1 MLLPWFRE
9 KTSTVTGQKREEVL
23 LSRAVEL
30 IDYLASQIS
39 APKRAASI
47 VESVSR
53 YRALPP
59 VEQQKE
65 LPATYL
71 LLEQYLA
78 EVDPLKK
85 FTRDK
90 LREVVRSHYRPLLAL
105 PHFQLIF
112 QPAHQQEISLYRH
125 FLKTLLERA
134 FTIIGTAGD
143 NFLGSVLVWLSQI
156 PHVVPLPLPFD
167 LFLPLPPDLAAE
179 LLQQDSGWLT
189 LLRKVSQELY
199 LRLQKKLG
207 DKVARRIFE
216 SSYQELAR
224 AYMGLDTFLL
234 VINLL
239 PDTLL
244 DEQKISLL
252 NRNQIQR
259 VLLEKVKHLQIANEQ
274 LAEDI
279 IKRKRIEQ
287 DLSQEKELAQVTLQ
301 SIRDAV
307 ITTNAEGYIQT
318 LNPVA
323 EKLTGWQAQEAQG
336 LLLTEVLRIVH
347 EATYEPLENLATPA
361 LRESPPILLTE
372 PLRVGAAARVS
383 SPNSSPQD
391 IQLTDHT
398 LLITRDG
405 SEVAVDHSAAPIF
418 ASDGRLIGTV
428 LVFRD
433 VTQTRRMARQLVW
446 QASHDALTG
455 LVNRRGFEEHLE
467 RAVIGA
473 KTQNQQHALCYLDLD
488 RFKVV
493 NDTCGHVAGDEL
505 LRQVAILLQTLVRT
519 SDTVARLG
527 GDEFGLLFYRCPL
540 PQAAYIARAL
550 CDRIQQFRF
559 VWQGKTFTI
568 GGSIG
573 LVVINAESQS
583 RVSVLSAADVAC
595 YMAKNKGRSRVHL
608 YQANDSE
615 LAKQQGEIQWVGQIT
630 KAFEDNR
637 LRLYYQPIVPIAGTK
652 LNGGHY
658 EVLLRLIDEAGN
670 LVSPM
675 AFIPAAERYNLMS
688 TIDCWVIRT
697 LFASQGQYF
706 REIWNRRQAQGIQQ
720 EYLCA
725 INLSGISINDD
736 QFIDFLHEQF
746 ALHQIPPQMICFE
759 ITETVAISNLSK
771 ATQMIQGLRELGCRF
786 ALDDFGS
793 GMSSFTYLKTLP
805 VDYLKIDGSF
815 VKDIVEDPI
824 AYAMVEVIN
833 RVGHVMGIQTIAEF
847 VENQTIFEKIKAI
860 GVDYAQGYSVGKPSS
875 FPCKE

>member
-1 MLLPWFRE
+1 MLLPWFRQ
-9 KTSTVTGQKREEVL
+9 KTLTPTGQKREEAG
-23 LSRAVEL
+23 LSLAVKL
-30 IDYLASQIS
+30 IEYLASQIS
-39 APKRAASI
+39 TPKRAASI
-47 VESVSR
+47 FASVSQ
-53 YRALPP
+53 YRALPLA
-59 VEQQKE
+59 EQQKE

-90 LREVVRSHYRPLLAL
+90 LREIVRSHYEPLLAL

-112 QPAHQQEISLYRH
+112 QPAHQQEISLYQH

-134 FTIIGTAGD
+134 FTIMGTAGD
-143 NFLGSVLVWLSQI
+143 NFLGSILAWLSQI

-167 LFLPLPPDLAAE
+167 LPLPLPSDLAGE
-179 LLQQDSGWLT
+179 RLQQDSGWLA

-199 LRLQKKLG
+199 LRLQKTLG
-207 DKVARRIFE
+207 EKIAGRIFE
-216 SSYQELAR
+216 TSYQELAR
-224 AYMGLDTFLL
+224 AYMGLDTFPL

-239 PDTLL
+239 PDHLL

-252 NRNQIQR
+252 SRSQIQR
-259 VLLEKVKHLQIANEQ
+259 VLLEKVQHLQITNER

-279 IKRKRIEQ
+279 TERKYIEQ
-287 DLSQEKELAQVTLQ
+287 ALFQEKELAQVTLQ

-307 ITTNAEGYIQT
+307 ITTDAEGCIQT

-323 EKLTGWQAQEAQG
+323 EKLTGWQTQEAQG
-336 LLLTEVLRIVH
+336 LLLTKVLRIVH
-347 EATYEPLENLATPA
+347 EITYEPLENPLVVA
-361 LRESPPILLTE
+361 LPESEVIAFT
-372 PLRVGAAARVS
+372 
-383 SPNSSPQD
+383 NY
-391 IQLTDHT
+391 T

-405 SEVAVDHSAAPIF
+405 GEVAVDHSAAPIY
-418 ASDGRLIGTV
+418 ASDDRLIGTV

-467 RAVIGA
+467 QAVVGA
-473 KTQNQQHALCYLDLD
+473 KTQSQQHALCYLDLD

-505 LRQVAILLQTLVRT
+505 LRQVAALLQTLVRAT
-519 SDTVARLG
+519 DTLARLG
-527 GDEFGLLFYRCPL
+527 GDEFGLLLYRCPL
-540 PQAAYIARAL
+540 AQAAYIARML

-608 YQANDSE
+608 YQENDSE
-615 LAKQQGEIQWVGQIT
+615 LAKQQGEMQWVGRIT

-637 LRLYYQPIVPIAGTK
+637 LRLYYQPIVPVAQTMSDGE
-652 LNGGHY
+652 HY
-658 EVLLRLIDEAGN
+658 EVLLRLVDEAGN

-688 TIDCWVIRT
+688 TIDCWVVRT
-697 LFASQGQYF
+697 LFATQGQYI
-706 REIWNRRQAQGIQQ
+706 REIWNRSQTLRAQQ
-720 EYLCA
+720 ECLYA

-736 QFIDFLHEQF
+736 HFIDFLHEQF

-793 GMSSFTYLKTLP
+793 GMSSLTYLKTLP

-815 VKDIVEDPI
+815 VKDIAEDPI

-847 VENQTIFEKIKAI
+847 VEDQTIFEKIKAI
-860 GVDYAQGYSVGKPSS
+860 GVDYAQGYSVGKPCS
-875 FPCKE
+875 FPCKG

>member
-1 MLLPWFRE
+1 MLLSWFRRQTLIADE
-9 KTSTVTGQKREEVL
+9 REDTD
-23 LSRAVEL
+23 LSLNVEL
-30 IDYLASQIS
+30 IEYLVSQIS

-47 VESVSR
+47 FAVVSK
-53 YRALPP
+53 YRALSS
-59 VEQQKE
+59 VEQHKE

-90 LREVVRSHYRPLLAL
+90 LREVVRSHYAPLLAL

-112 QPAHQQEISLYRH
+112 QPIHQQEISLYQH

-134 FTIIGTAGD
+134 FAIMGTAGD
-143 NFLGSVLVWLSQI
+143 NFLGSVMAWLSQI

-167 LFLPLPPDLAAE
+167 LPLPPPSDLTVE
-179 LLQQDSGWLT
+179 LRAQDSGWLT

-199 LRLQKKLG
+199 LRLQKTLG
-207 DKVARRIFE
+207 EKAAGRIFE

-224 AYMGLDTFLL
+224 AYMGLDTFPL

-239 PDTLL
+239 PDVLL

-252 NRNQIQR
+252 SRSQIQH
-259 VLLEKVKHLQIANEQ
+259 VLLEKVKHLQTVNQQ

-279 IKRKRIEQ
+279 IQRKQIEQ
-287 DLSQEKELAQVTLQ
+287 ALSQEKELAQVTLQ

-307 ITTNAEGYIQT
+307 ITTDAEGYVQT

-347 EATYEPLENLATPA
+347 EITYEPLENPVVAA
-361 LRESPPILLTE
+361 LQESETILSET
-372 PLRVGAAARVS
+372 LRVGAVR
-383 SPNSSPQD
+383 PD
-391 IQLTDHT
+391 IHLTNHA
-398 LLITRDG
+398 LLLTRDG
-405 SEVAVDHSAAPIF
+405 GEVAVDHSAAPI
-418 ASDGRLIGTV
+418 STSEGQLIGTV

-433 VTQTRRMARQLVW
+433 VTQTRKLAQQLAW

-467 RAVIGA
+467 QAVLGA
-473 KTQNQQHALCYLDLD
+473 RTQNQQHALCYLDLD

-505 LRQVAILLQTLVRT
+505 LRQIATLLKTLVRA

-527 GDEFGLLFYRCPL
+527 GDEFGLLLYRCPL
-540 PQAAYIARAL
+540 PQAAYVARVL
-550 CDRIQQFRF
+550 CDRVQQFRF
-559 VWQGKTFTI
+559 VWQGRTFTV

-573 LVVINAESQS
+573 LVAINAESQS
-583 RVSVLSAADVAC
+583 RGSVLSAADGAC
-595 YMAKNKGRSRVHL
+595 YVAKNKGRSRVHL
-608 YQANDSE
+608 YQANDRE
-615 LAKQQGEIQWVGQIT
+615 LAKQQGEMQWVGRIN

-637 LRLYYQPIVPIAGTK
+637 LRLYYQPIVPVTQTDAAGE
-652 LNGGHY
+652 HY

-675 AFIPAAERYNLMS
+675 AFIPAAERYNLMP
-688 TIDCWVIRT
+688 TIDCWVIQT
-697 LFASQGQYF
+697 LFTSRGQYF
-706 REIWNRRQAQGIQQ
+706 REVWNRRQAQKTQQ
-720 EYLCA
+720 ECLYA

-746 ALHQIPPQMICFE
+746 SLHQIPPQMICFE
-759 ITETVAISNLSK
+759 ITETVAIANLSK
-771 ATQMIQGLRELGCRF
+771 ATQMIQGLRKLGCRF

-793 GMSSFTYLKTLP
+793 GMSSLTYLKTLP

-815 VKDIVEDPI
+815 VKDIAEDPI
-824 AYAMVEVIN
+824 AHAMVEVIN

-847 VENQTIFEKIKAI
+847 VENQTILERLKAI
-860 GVDYAQGYSVGKPSS
+860 GVDYAQGYSVGRPCS
-875 FPCKE
+875 FPGKG